1 MRELVL
7 MSISYQEKLDS
18 FYDADSECLI
28 LNDLLYYLI
37 ENTPL
42 YQIMVTDSWVKG
54 GEKFPSE
61 NGYDISYDGSLS
73 RKYY

>member
-1 MRELVL
+1 MPY
-7 MSISYQEKLDS
+7 I
-18 FYDADSECLI
+18 
-28 LNDLLYYLI
+28 LYYLI